1 MHAHA
6 PASICGKCVCVPQC
20 GSVRAR
26 TDRWD
31 GVRECVCVCGSV
43 AHDAGSLAGGEAVR
57 VCLVGCKTLG
67 EVRCRMNSRLFLLQ
81 AARSVFRGRSAN
93 FPRLSCLSGL
103 KHAVFTQSLETQAAS
118 LCQGAWLQRPP
129 LLCTFHSERWGALEP
144 HSHHPGRAHLSPG
157 SILDVAQ
164 DRPHVTWSL

>member
-1 MHAHA
+1 MRLHLSL
-6 PASICGKCVCVPQC
+6 AS
-20 GSVRAR
+20 
-26 TDRWD
+26 
-31 GVRECVCVCGSV
+31 VCVCLSV
-43 AHDAGSLAGGEAVR
+43 DLCMRAQIGGTVYVSVCACVGPWPMTLGLWRAGDVVR
-57 VCLVGCKTLG
+57 VCVVGCKTLG
-67 EVRCRMNSRLFLLQ
+67 EVRCRMNSQLFLLQ

-144 HSHHPGRAHLSPG
+144 HSRHPGCAHLSPG
-157 SILDVAQ
+157 SILDMAQ